1 MKPHLVEVTV
11 GRMRMKTPVIVDEA
25 TTLRVAEQVDARIEE
40 IERRSDRMDSL
51 EFALLAAMSFAAEL
65 ELSKR
70 AVGEERAQLAEST
83 AEASKEF
90 FVELDKISQALERE
104 PRKKGPGFRS

>member
-25 TTLRVAEQVDARIEE
+25 TTLRVAEQVNARIEE
-40 IERRSDRMDSL
+40 IERHSDRMDSL

-65 ELSKR
+65 ELGKR
-70 AVGEERAQLAEST
+70 AVAEERAQLAEST

-104 PRKKGPGFRS
+104 SGKKGPRLRT

>member
-25 TTLRVAEQVDARIEE
+25 TTLRVAGQVNARIEG
-40 IERRSDRMDSL
+40 IERHSDRLDSL

-65 ELSKR
+65 ELGKR
-70 AVGEERAQLAEST
+70 DIEQEHAQLAEST

-90 FVELDKISQALERE
+90 FVEVDKIAQALERE
-104 PRKKGPGFRS
+104 PRKKAPGFRS

>member
-1 MKPHLVEVTV
+1 
-11 GRMRMKTPVIVDEA
+11 MKTPVIVDEA

-40 IERRSDRMDSL
+40 IERHSDRMDSL

-70 AVGEERAQLAEST
+70 IVADERAQLAEST

-90 FVELDKISQALERE
+90 FVELDKIAQALERE
-104 PRKKGPGFRS
+104 PRKKAPGFRS